1 MCSPETEERWI
12 RTELHGS
19 SCPGSQRNP
28 RHHPPISGND
38 WYLLMGAKTRVR
50 GRTKARKV
58 IRQPTLLCFMAKRSE
73 GDSSLGGARQRA
85 STATSAFG
93 VSKRESHDSSTYYNS
108 RMNANLA
115 SSRDVGSPQDLP
127 EQFENVL
134 LEQDARSL
142 PLPDNCVQLV
152 VTSPPYNASKVYD
165 DDLSLQEYLQLLEEV
180 FSECYRVLSPG
191 GRMVVN
197 VANLGRKPYIPL
209 STYINNIMLNLGF
222 LMRGEIIW
230 DKSASAGSSCAWGS
244 FQSASNPCL
253 RDIHEYLLVFSKGD
267 YKMPR
272 SKKER
277 ENGRIDTIEKQEF
290 IDHTKSIW
298 RFATERASRVNHPAP
313 FPIELPRRC
322 IELYTFA
329 GDVVLDPFNG
339 SGTTCVA
346 AKQTGRTYI
355 GVDLSSEYCQIAEE
369 RLEHTP
375 VFELPETKPVA

>member
-1 MCSPETEERWI
+1 
-12 RTELHGS
+12 
-19 SCPGSQRNP
+19 
-28 RHHPPISGND
+28 
-38 WYLLMGAKTRVR
+38 
-50 GRTKARKV
+50 
-58 IRQPTLLCFMAKRSE
+58 MAKRSE

-115 SSRDVGSPQDLP
+115 SSRDVGPPQNLP
-127 EQFENVL
+127 EQFENIV

-209 STYINNIMLNLGF
+209 STYINNIMLNLGL

-313 FPIELPRRC
+313 FPVELPRRC
-322 IELYTFA
+322 IELYTFV

-369 RLEHTP
+369 RLKQTP
-375 VFELPETKPVA
+375 EFELPGSKPVA